1 MRLLKL
7 TRLRG
12 TTRMNRAGGC
22 EPSERPPPTCGL
34 SLMRSPIARSCSPS
48 LKLQQKLLY
57 DLCALRDTLLYKR
70 FSART
75 SLTNLS
81 ELATDSR

>member
-1 MRLLKL
+1 
-7 TRLRG
+7 
-12 TTRMNRAGGC
+12 
-22 EPSERPPPTCGL
+22 
-34 SLMRSPIARSCSPS
+34 
-48 LKLQQKLLY
+48 LY